1 MLEWSIN
8 ATTESALGVPR
19 LADLCRTG
27 LHVHKTRREA
37 NRCWISDENVSE
49 QRQARQEPC
58 SLSFGADCVAD
69 IGIRSVRCHAVASS
83 RLDHEENAETGKS
96 QAMTNLPICA
106 QRSGRR
112 SVLRG

>member
-37 NRCWISDENVSE
+37 NRCWISDENVCHSN
-49 QRQARQEPC
+49 
-58 SLSFGADCVAD
+58 FGPRPLLADSVAKVENRTTPE
-69 IGIRSVRCHAVASS
+69 ISQTLTFGRLRRC
-83 RLDHEENAETGKS
+83 NA
-96 QAMTNLPICA
+96 M
-106 QRSGRR
+106 
-112 SVLRG
+112 